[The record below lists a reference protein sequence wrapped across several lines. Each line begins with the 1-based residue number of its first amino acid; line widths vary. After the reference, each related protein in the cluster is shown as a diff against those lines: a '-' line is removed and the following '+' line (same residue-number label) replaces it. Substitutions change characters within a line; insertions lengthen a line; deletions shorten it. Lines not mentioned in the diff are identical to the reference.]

1 MLPDM
6 GGREREPGATR
17 RVFLKTASLAA
28 LSVYLS
34 PSASAR
40 APFRRLR
47 MLHTHTGERI
57 DVTYQEEGEYL
68 PDALSALD
76 RFLRD
81 FRTGEVHP
89 IDPGVLDLAATI
101 AAAAE
106 RPVGTFELI
115 SGYRSPATNAML
127 RQHGSGVA
135 AGSMHLQGKALD
147 VRLAGVPTERLRD
160 IALGLARGGVGY
172 YATSDFVHVD
182 TGRVR
187 RW

>member
-1 MLPDM
+1 MLPGM

-57 DVTYQEEGEYL
+57 DVTYQEEGEHL

-106 RPVGTFELI
+106 RP
-115 SGYRSPATNAML
+115 
-127 RQHGSGVA
+127 
-135 AGSMHLQGKALD
+135 
-147 VRLAGVPTERLRD
+147 
-160 IALGLARGGVGY
+160 
-172 YATSDFVHVD
+172 
-182 TGRVR
+182 
-187 RW
+187 